1 MCNDRPQALPAEER
15 PGDATGPSHSTWK
28 TNVALQMQW
37 GHGRASRCLNP
48 WAAPPHGRDNS
59 SCQASGGSTLMSFDD
74 GMHKEQLIARFE
86 GLTDRQNG
94 PLLTPLL
101 LCKDDSTMLQVSI

>member
-1 MCNDRPQALPAEER
+1 M
-15 PGDATGPSHSTWK
+15 GG
-28 TNVALQMQW
+28 
-37 GHGRASRCLNP
+37 
-48 WAAPPHGRDNS
+48 AANMHDGGRDNS
-59 SCQASGGSTLMSFDD
+59 SCQAAGGSTLMSIDD

-101 LCKDDSTMLQVSI
+101 LCKDDSTMLQVSIQSSRRGIPGGKQIVCMCVWMCV